1 MKLSGVPAKRCPDS
15 PPFLLSCC
23 PPTPDAAS
31 PVSRRLEESRR
42 DRNQSITD
50 FFKPIPKQDRLV
62 LNSPQRTNLKYRRD
76 ILLDTGIG
84 QFERKTSSPKNMCKK
99 MPATPRNKSPITKTL
114 MGEFK
119 EEESQ
124 RDTHE
129 RNQPPVTVKSFMST
143 SHHCL
148 SRNEMKDSR
157 KQEKSPIKMSSH
169 NHENIKEKAKLTDK
183 RKKTADAKILVSSPK
198 PEILKNSSSK
208 IDSENDVSRCHC
220 VKMQKDPENGLCSRK
235 RFHSDSLEAASGAG
249 SSGVSNAKTSIISS
263 STRKREVTL
272 PKAPSEC
279 SLVSTR
285 IKKQKKKNF
294 KDVANT
300 SSVKTSKKS
309 LPFQNSITKASPA
322 VLGDVDLSSPS
333 VSRLSRKK
341 LGNSS
346 STSGISRKKP
356 KVFFDSDEENL
367 DCNLESDEEEVALKP
382 LQEIMSLNSSQPA
395 TPEKPFVL
403 SGKPRALSSNI
414 SISLRY
420 QLYENSLERLAKENE
435 DHSRSDEWEKE
446 LKEDL
451 VKGQGIKSLIE
462 SEEADDSGEL
472 QEEHKEL
479 LRKFFIAL
487 DAIPDCHPGE
497 EIFHF
502 FNYGKIFNQY
512 TLDLRDCNFVPKNAI
527 EDLIL
532 KSGRTQQIFLTTQGY
547 LSTAYHYIQCPIPVL
562 KWLFQMMSVHTDYIV
577 SLQLL
582 NTLIDITIRN
592 DATSGPSVCPWI
604 PSLSDIASV
613 FVNMGVSFKCL
624 FPVQNL
630 QPDFNEDVFN
640 SEVQSLS
647 EERASEDS
655 IEDALVLC
663 LPETNILNVVKF
675 MGLCTAVYPEGY
687 TDQEI
692 ILLLLMFLKMSL
704 EKHLKQ
710 IALVDFQS
718 LLINLLKNIRDWDT
732 KMPELCMAISELST
746 HHHNLLW
753 LVQFVPN
760 WTSRG
765 RQVRQHLS
773 LLIIAKFLDKKP
785 EDIPS
790 ASDMQMSLLCQYLV
804 QMKPSDLLRKMKAK
818 KAGEQQD
825 NPTKDSSSLD
835 LEQQVYYLTYV
846 LLHLVSEVSSYSFPF
861 QRRKYLLQLCRY
873 LEKHIRCCIREDA
886 RFFHRTKVI
895 DLVAIIH
902 GKWQEMIQNSL
913 PTQGK
918 LHDFWVPD
926 S

>member
-1 MKLSGVPAKRCPDS
+1 MIILCNLYL
-15 PPFLLSCC
+15 FC
-23 PPTPDAAS
+23 
-31 PVSRRLEESRR
+31 
-42 DRNQSITD
+42 RNQSITD

-62 LNSPQRTNLKYRRD
+62 LNSAQRTNLKYRRD
-76 ILLDTGIG
+76 ILLDNSIG

-99 MPATPRNKSPITKTL
+99 MPVTPRNKSPISKTL

-119 EEESQ
+119 EEESR
-124 RDTHE
+124 RDTLE
-129 RNQPPVTVKSFMST
+129 RNQSPGTGKSFMST

-148 SRNEMKDSR
+148 SRNEMKDPR

-169 NHENIKEKAKLTDK
+169 NHENIKEKAKRTDK
-183 RKKTADAKILVSSPK
+183 RKKIADAKILVSSLN

-208 IDSENDVSRCHC
+208 IGSENDMSRCHC
-220 VKMQKDPENGLCSRK
+220 VKKQKDPVKKRTKEQRQELVKHSHYSKKGFLRRKQKEQDIK
-235 RFHSDSLEAASGAG
+235 RFRSDSLEAASGRTKLLNSAG
-249 SSGVSNAKTSIISS
+249 SSGFSNAKTCIIS

-272 PKAPSEC
+272 PKAPIEC

-300 SSVKTSKKS
+300 SSVKISKKS
-309 LPFQNSITKASPA
+309 LPFQKSITKAPPA
-322 VLGDVDLSSPS
+322 VLGDVDLPSPS
-333 VSRLSRKK
+333 ISRLSCKK

-356 KVFFDSDEENL
+356 KVFFDSDEENF

-403 SGKPRALSSNI
+403 SGKPRR
-414 SISLRY
+414 SLKY
-420 QLYENSLERLAKENE
+420 KLYLLC
-435 DHSRSDEWEKE
+435 HSFTSPRSDEWEKE

-462 SEEADDSGEL
+462 SEDADDSGEL

-562 KWLFQMMSVHTDYIV
+562 KWLFQMISVHTDYIV
-577 SLQLL
+577 SIQLL

-592 DATSGPSVCPWI
+592 DATSGPSACPWI

-624 FPVQNL
+624 FPIRNL
-630 QPDFNEDVFN
+630 QPDFNEDIFN
-640 SEVQSLS
+640 SEVQSIS

-655 IEDALVLC
+655 IEDAVVSC

-675 MGLCTAVYPEGY
+675 IGLCTAIYPEGY
-687 TDQEI
+687 TDKEI

-718 LLINLLKNIRDWDT
+718 LLINLLRNFRDWDT
-732 KMPELCMAISELST
+732 KMPELCMAISELSS

-818 KAGEQQD
+818 KDGEQQN
-825 NPTKDSSSLD
+825 NPTKDCSSLD

-913 PTQGK
+913 PTQVTFYYVVVF
-918 LHDFWVPD
+918 LNALLFHII
-926 S
+926 